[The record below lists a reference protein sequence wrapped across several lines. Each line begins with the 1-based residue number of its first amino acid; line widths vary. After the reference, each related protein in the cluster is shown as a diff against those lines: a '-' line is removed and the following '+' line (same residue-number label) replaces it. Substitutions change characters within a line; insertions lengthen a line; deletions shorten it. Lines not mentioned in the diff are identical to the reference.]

1 MKKHLSILMLLA
13 ALVVP
18 WASRAQETVTI
29 GDAAST
35 TTQYSLPVNMFF
47 NYSLTQQIFTSAEIG
62 MSGTIMS
69 ISFEYTN
76 TAAFSMS
83 GVQLYMK
90 NVNKN
95 EFTSTTDLVPV
106 SSSDLVW
113 SGTLSAPAA
122 GWVTINL
129 NTPFEYDDSGNL
141 LICFYDQTSGF
152 PGSAFKWRTTATT
165 PYLGM
170 AYYSDTYTPSLTDLT
185 NYSGTK
191 TRYQYRNNIQIEI
204 SAGDVRCYG
213 VKNLTIGEITDASL
227 TLNWVDTNNSNAT
240 YTVYAV
246 TATDT
251 TVLQSGIN
259 DTTYTVTNLD
269 ANTVYTFAVETDCGA
284 GDVSSRRFISGR
296 TACAALT
303 EDDLPYSY
311 GVEDA
316 TGSGSTY
323 AFDQCWGRHY
333 QGGST
338 NYPYPSS
345 TQKHSGSYA
354 LYFTNSSTILKVWA
368 TLPVL
373 DDDVDVS
380 TLSLGFWAY
389 KTAAAGGRVKV
400 GVMTNPEDVTTFTQV
415 ASLQVSATSSWEY
428 FEFPFDE
435 YTGSGKYVA
444 IMTDTTAAN
453 VTYIDDVTLLVTPQC
468 QRPVAAIISE
478 VNTVGATLTVN
489 DPTSVGTYMVEVTGD
504 STFSFTL
511 TGLTHTFA
519 DLEPNSNYT
528 VAVSTICPNG
538 TLTTP
543 VYATIHTP
551 CEGLTANDLPYT
563 YGFED
568 ATGTGSTA
576 QMNGCWGRNYQG
588 GTSRYPN
595 PSTSYKRSGT
605 YSLYMYNTSTVKSW
619 ATLPVLDASVDA
631 NTLMVAF
638 YAYKSSA
645 SYGRLKVG
653 VMTDPEDYST
663 FVPVASVQPSATSTW
678 EYFEVPLTAYAG
690 TGSYVTIMVDSAST
704 NYTYVDDVTLMVAP
718 SCARIVSF
726 SVSDPTPD
734 GATVHI
740 VDPTEE
746 NNYVIKVTLDT
757 TLVMTYNAT
766 DTVFLMTGL
775 NANTGYGIEVYS
787 DCGDGTVTTSRTGNF
802 RTACFAID
810 ELPWTENFDS
820 YDDLY
825 TSTGSMIGG
834 MVPCWEYIQDGSSYM
849 TFVNQSSNY
858 CRNYE
863 TGTNGYS
870 LKFYPGVAGAKNFAI
885 MPEFEESLENLEL
898 MFWTRPE
905 GTSSSPG
912 KFSVGYITD
921 ITDSTTFVALETY
934 DYSEFN
940 GAYQMKV
947 INFPSGT
954 PDSARIAFRH
964 NATSSNWYWFLDD
977 ISVYMTPSCDR
988 AQGIT
993 VENITTSSATV
1004 VIMDTN
1010 QLLNYIV
1017 TISDTA
1023 MVDSVAIADTA
1034 TTFSNLSPNTQ
1045 YTVSMVTDCG
1055 DGYTY
1060 PITYTFRTLCE
1071 GFPTDSLPWTEN
1083 FNSYTGGTSASTT
1096 TRMDIPCW
1104 TVLNRYSSNNY
1115 PYFNNSSTYVTSGN
1129 CLYSMAAAT
1138 AHPVIALPPFESAP
1152 SELMLTFTVRN
1163 ATTGYGY
1170 EAGILVNPT
1179 DAESFVPIAT
1189 CVPHTTGVWDTFSVT
1204 FAGYETGLIAF
1215 RNYGNGGSYLDN
1227 IVVDALPECVPPSSI
1242 TFSDVTT
1249 TSATVTIAD
1258 ANETGHYWLYTSATD
1273 SVEVLGDTYTL
1284 NGLTS
1289 GTVYTVSVR
1298 TVCLNGNLTAS
1309 TTGTF
1314 MTLLESTTVP
1324 YSTGFEDDQDTA
1336 WTLINDVHAWYRGTV
1351 ASNGGTKGLYISND
1365 GGATNAYTITT
1376 ISISYAVRALE
1387 FTDTGVYNYSYDWKA
1402 YGEGNYDYLRAW
1414 IAPAGTAFTAHLLP
1428 DGSSAPY
1435 NFREATPEGWIDLGG
1450 KNNLQ
1455 SSWQTS
1461 SGEFNMS
1468 VAGTYYLVFMW
1479 ANDGSSGTQPPAAI
1493 DNIEITPCTCP
1504 APTAMA
1510 VDSTSQ
1516 NSITVHWT
1524 GNASAYSVM
1533 VDNIYG
1539 TTTDNFYTVTGLNP
1553 STAYNVKVRAL
1564 CDVDSSRAVSV
1575 SARTQC
1581 GPIALPAFFDP
1592 NDYATGSSNIPDC
1605 WTRNCNGTTSSN
1617 YPYIYSSST
1626 NAHTGS
1632 NVLYYY
1638 FTTTSGYPTQE
1649 IMALPEIDTVNFPM
1663 NRVDVSF
1670 WAKSSPAGRHF
1681 VVGVMSDPTNDSTFQ
1696 AIDTLRL
1703 TTTSTKYT
1711 VELGAF
1717 TGTGAYVALKAYK
1730 DTTTYS
1736 YIYVDDIS
1744 LEIGSP
1750 CARSRN
1756 LTASNAT
1763 TTSVDL
1769 GWTDVVTGYT
1779 QWKVRYALDTVDTW
1793 TEVTVNSNPY
1803 TLTGLTANTI
1813 YRFVVAPVCADGQTA
1828 FFSRDTLRF
1837 NTSQVPATV
1846 PYTYDF
1852 EAAAEWNNWQTGSNN
1867 AVNWYRGIVANGDT
1881 TNTMYL
1887 SADSGATNSWT
1898 RNVITNVAAYRDID
1912 FGTDT
1917 HSYALTFKYR
1927 GGGHLTNVTDGV
1939 AVLLVDPAT
1948 VADIPNTYLESPWG
1962 RIRYVQARKDSV
1974 WTEKTVLID
1983 GVSGV
1988 KRLVFYHFNNA
1999 ATTGYM
2005 DIPPAI
2011 DDIAVV
2017 MQVCDRPYDLTSTDA
2032 TSNSVSLQWDGDAA
2046 ATYVIDYRLAGT
2058 TGGDLFDT
2066 VVGLSHTVTGLN
2078 ANSSYNFWVK
2088 KRCDDTTYSYW
2099 TSNIT
2104 VRTLCGYES
2113 VPFLE
2118 DFESY
2123 AGSTFSTAG
2132 ILPDCWEGY
2141 TNGTSDVYYP
2151 HITGSGSYWYPHSGS
2166 KALTMTSS
2174 GSTATYGTTKVVAIP
2189 PFDTP
2194 LNQLAVSFWY
2204 KMESASY
2211 GTLTVG
2217 YVTDLNNLDGSFVAV
2232 KTIAGTTTLT
2242 QDTVTFDSVTATTAR
2257 IAFRWFKEST
2267 YYSVGIDD
2275 IAVWVAGDEP
2285 EPVCDAPDSI
2295 IVSAVTYN
2303 RATFTW
2309 NDTAD
2314 NYEVAVMPGEW
2325 NDSAVVNAIP
2335 VSAAT
2340 YTATGLVPDST
2351 YSFGVRTV
2359 CNDSLVSEWTTISFT
2374 TAVLP
2379 CYVPTNV
2386 AMSNVGYNTAT
2397 VSFTPGLEQTQWEVH
2412 VFGGT
2417 NTNIIMPVTTTTVNI
2432 DNLVINETYQV
2443 AVRAL
2448 CSGNRTSDWSDT
2460 VSFTTLN
2467 CIAPTNVNVDQI
2479 TAITAHVTWTGSA
2492 SAYKVEYGY
2501 AGFGQG
2507 DAIATI
2513 PATGNSV
2520 DLTGLDPETMYDVYV
2535 ISVCDEGVESVWSL
2549 KKTFTTLEYSGNY
2562 YTLTVVSNNP
2572 AWGTVTGGS
2581 EYPEGY
2587 VATITATPNSGYRF
2601 VEWQEDHDTNS
2612 IRNVT
2617 VTGDATYTAIFA
2629 QNVGIDEA
2637 EMSEVSLFPN
2647 PASSMVTIRANGME
2661 QVSVIDLNGST
2672 VMMQSVDSETF
2683 TFDVSNLAKGAY
2695 FVRITGGEG
2704 TVVRKLIVK

>member
-1 MKKHLSILMLLA
+1 MKKRLSILMLLA

-35 TTQYSLPVNMFF
+35 TTQYSLPVNMYF

-165 PYLGM
+165 SYLGM

-204 SAGDVRCYG
+204 SAGNVSCYG

-227 TLNWVDTNNSNAT
+227 TLNWVDTNNSVAT

-269 ANTVYTFAVETDCGA
+269 GNTVYTFAVETDCGA
-284 GDVSSRRFISGR
+284 GDVSNRRFISGR

-453 VTYIDDVTLLVTPQC
+453 VTYIDDVTLMVTPQC

-528 VAVSTICPNG
+528 VAVSAICPNG

-663 FVPVASVQPSATSTW
+663 FVPIASMQVSTTSTW

-858 CRNYE
+858 SRNYE

-885 MPEFEESLENLEL
+885 MPVFEESLENLEL

-1045 YTVSMVTDCG
+1045 YTVSMMTDCG

-1115 PYFNNSSTYVTSGN
+1115 PYFNNSTTYVSSGN

-1298 TVCLNGNLTAS
+1298 TVCLNGNLTAA

-1314 MTLLESTTVP
+1314 MTLLESSTVP

-1402 YGEGNYDYLRAW
+1402 YGESNYDYLRAW

-1479 ANDGSSGTQPPAAI
+1479 ANDGSGGTQPPAAI
-1493 DNIEITPCTCP
+1493 DNIEIALSTCP
-1504 APTAMA
+1504 APTALA

-1533 VDNIYG
+1533 LDNIYG

-1564 CDVDSSRAVSV
+1564 CDGDSSRAVSV

-1605 WTRNCNGTTSSN
+1605 WARLNNGTSTTS
-1617 YPYIYSSST
+1617 YPYISSSSA
-1626 NAHTGS
+1626 NAHTGT
-1632 NVLYYY
+1632 NVIYYY
-1638 FTTTSGYPTQE
+1638 MTTTSGYPTQE
-1649 IMALPEIDTVNFPM
+1649 IMALPEIDTLNFPM
-1663 NRVDVSF
+1663 NTVEVSF
-1670 WAKSSPAGRHF
+1670 WAKSSVANRHF
-1681 VVGVMSDPTNDSTFQ
+1681 VVGVVSNPSDITTFQ
-1696 AIDTLRL
+1696 PVDTIRL
-1703 TTTSTKYT
+1703 TTTSSLYNI
-1711 VELGAF
+1711 ELGSF
-1717 TGTGAYVALKAYK
+1717 TGYGAYVGLMAYK
-1730 DTTTYS
+1730 DTTTTFYV
-1736 YIYVDDIS
+1736 YVDDIT
-1744 LEIGSP
+1744 LAVGSP
-1750 CARSRN
+1750 CPRSRN

-1793 TEVTVNSNPY
+1793 TEITVNSNPY

-1837 NTSQVPATV
+1837 NTSQVPATL
-1846 PYTYDF
+1846 PYAYDF

-1887 SADSGATNSWT
+1887 SADNGATNSWT

-1917 HSYALTFKYR
+1917 HSYTLTFKYR
-1927 GGGHLTNVTDGV
+1927 GGGHLTSVSDGV

-1948 VADIPNTYLESPWG
+1948 VADIPNTYLGSPWG
-1962 RIRYVQARKDSV
+1962 NIRWVHARKDSV
-1974 WTEKTVLID
+1974 WTEKTVQFD

-2017 MQVCDRPYDLTSTDA
+2017 MQVCDRPYDLTSTDV
-2032 TSNSVSLQWDGDAA
+2032 TPNSVSLHWEGDDT
-2046 ATYVIDYRLAGT
+2046 ATYIVDYRLAGT

-2066 VVGLSHTVTGLN
+2066 VVGLSHTVTGLA
-2078 ANSSYNFWVK
+2078 ANTSYSFWVK
-2088 KRCDDTTYSYW
+2088 KRCDDTTYSNW

-2123 AGSTFSTAG
+2123 AGSTYSTAG
-2132 ILPDCWEGY
+2132 ILPDCWESY

-2166 KALTMTSS
+2166 KSLTMTS
-2174 GSTATYGTTKVVAIP
+2174 GNTATYGTTKVVALP

-2204 KMESASY
+2204 KMESASN

-2232 KTIAGTTTLT
+2232 KTITGTTTLT
-2242 QDTVTFDSVTATTAR
+2242 QDTVTFDSVQAATAQ
-2257 IAFRWFKEST
+2257 IAFRWFRDGL

-2275 IAVWVAGDEP
+2275 IAVWSTNPVPTCSHPENVVASG
-2285 EPVCDAPDSI
+2285 VTHN
-2295 IVSAVTYN
+2295 SATLSWTGN
-2303 RATFTW
+2303 
-2309 NDTAD
+2309 AD
-2314 NYEVAVMPGEW
+2314 GYEVAIMAGEW
-2325 NDSAVVNAIP
+2325 VEPNTGTAVANTSISYNNLIP
-2335 VSAAT
+2335 GT
-2340 YTATGLVPDST
+2340 PYN
-2351 YSFGVRTV
+2351 FGVRAV
-2359 CNDSLVSEWTTISFT
+2359 CGDALVSDWEVISFVT
-2374 TAVLP
+2374 NVLP
-2379 CYVPTNV
+2379 CYVPTNLAV
-2386 AMSNVGYNTAT
+2386 SNVSYNSALAT
-2397 VSFTPGLEQTQWEVH
+2397 FTPGEGQTEWALHLMGQGVDRYDT
-2412 VFGGT
+2412 V
-2417 NTNIIMPVTTTTVNI
+2417 NTNSVTITG
-2432 DNLVINETYQV
+2432 LVHGNAYQV
-2443 AVRAL
+2443 AVRAI
-2448 CSGNRTSDWSDT
+2448 CNDTMSAWSDT
-2460 VSFTTLN
+2460 ANFSTLSCDIPQNVTVTEVTGTTARVSWTATGAASYIVSYGYQGSSQN
-2467 CIAPTNVNVDQI
+2467 EGTQI
-2479 TAITAHVTWTGSA
+2479 TVST
-2492 SAYKVEYGY
+2492 
-2501 AGFGQG
+2501 
-2507 DAIATI
+2507 
-2513 PATGNSV
+2513 NSV
-2520 DLTGLDPETMYDVYV
+2520 VLTGLETETSYDVYV
-2535 ISVCDEGVESVWSL
+2535 RSLCADGIMSVWS
-2549 KKTFTTLEYSGNY
+2549 TATNFVTTAGSGPEPTYFTI
-2562 YTLTVVSNNP
+2562 TVLSNNND
-2572 AWGTVTGGS
+2572 WGTVSGGGS
-2581 EYPEGY
+2581 FLENTTT
-2587 VATITATPNSGYRF
+2587 TISATPNQGYRF
-2601 VEWQEDHDTNS
+2601 VQWQDGNTDNPRT
-2612 IRNVT
+2612 IT
-2617 VTGDATYTAIFA
+2617 VTADMTYTATFA
-2629 QNVGIDEA
+2629 EGVGIDEV
-2637 EMSEVSLFPN
+2637 SLDEVSLFPN
-2647 PASSMVTIRANGME
+2647 PATSTVTVRANGME
-2661 QVSVIDLNGST
+2661 QVSIIDLNGRT
-2672 VMMQSVDSETF
+2672 VMTQRVNTETA
-2683 TFDVSNLAKGAY
+2683 TFDLSTLAKGTY
-2695 FVRITGGEG
+2695 FVRIVGEQASA
-2704 TVVRKLIVK
+2704 VRKLVVK